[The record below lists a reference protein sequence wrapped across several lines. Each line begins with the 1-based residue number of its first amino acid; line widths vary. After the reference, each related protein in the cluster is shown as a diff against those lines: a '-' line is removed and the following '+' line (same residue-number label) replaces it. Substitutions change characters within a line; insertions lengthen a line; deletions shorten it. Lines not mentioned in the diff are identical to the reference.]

1 MKPVIGPAVPPPAG
15 FTTSHGVA
23 IAATKWHHIAF
34 SAAGSDASN
43 KTDAAVPAGF
53 ANFHGV
59 TVESMIWLD
68 KTATVRNQ
76 QHFDDVGQRKYYVDM
91 FRLQAPSVS
100 AHLPRLHQP
109 ALHSSAMLPDRSTP
123 KEPL

>member
-1 MKPVIGPAVPPPAG
+1 MA
-15 FTTSHGVA
+15 SR
-23 IAATKWHHIAF
+23 WHHIALGT
-34 SAAGSDASN
+34 AGSDASN
-43 KTDAAVPAGF
+43 RTDRAVPAGF

-68 KTATVRNQ
+68 NTATVRNQ

-100 AHLPRLHQP
+100 APLPPYRSRLCAP
-109 ALHSSAMLPDRSTP
+109 ELPFVLTVRKQEHFDSVGQQERHGNMYRLQAP
-123 KEPL
+123 

>member
-1 MKPVIGPAVPPPAG
+1 M
-15 FTTSHGVA
+15 
-23 IAATKWHHIAF
+23 
-34 SAAGSDASN
+34 
-43 KTDAAVPAGF
+43 AVPAGF

-91 FRLQAPSVS
+91 FRLQAPLVS
-100 AHLPRLHQP
+100 APLPVPHQ
-109 ALHSSAMLPDRSTP
+109 
-123 KEPL
+123 